1 MQPTRRRSVQR
12 AGEARSS
19 VRAAKAPRAAAL
31 GKRRAPHAP
40 HAPIDSF
47 FDRFG
52 RLSIRGLPK
61 YARLREA
68 IVAAI
73 ETGYWRTGDRL
84 PTETEWVRCTPF
96 SLGTVQRALRSL
108 VEEGIVTRAQGSG
121 TFVASNRQQMEAPW
135 HCRFVAADGTGYLPV
150 YPKLVSRR
158 HTNARGPWSMYVG
171 QDGEGVIRIDRRL
184 GIGDEFFVYSRLYM
198 SAARFS
204 ALLVKP
210 VAEIEAAN
218 VKALI
223 GRDFHLP
230 ITQIGQRLT
239 LARFPSEVCRVV
251 RVPAGTLGMVMECVA
266 TARAGFNVYY
276 QELYI
281 PPNDRR
287 LIVSDS
293 DAAWGLD
300 DAARTAR

>member
-1 MQPTRRRSVQR
+1 MQRPVQR
-12 AGEARSS
+12 ASS
-19 VRAAKAPRAAAL
+19 PRKLVR
-31 GKRRAPHAP
+31 AP
-40 HAPIDSF
+40 HAPIDGF
-47 FDRFG
+47 FEQFG

-73 ETGYWRTGDRL
+73 ESGHWVTGDRL

-121 TFVASNRQQMEAPW
+121 TFVAPNRQQMEAPW
-135 HCRFVAADGTGYLPV
+135 HCRFVAADGSGYLPV

-158 HTNARGPWSMYVG
+158 RTNARGPWSIYVG

-184 GIGDEFFVYSRLYM
+184 GIGDEFSVCSRLYM

-204 ALLVKP
+204 ALLAKP

-230 ITQIGQRLT
+230 ITQIGQRVS
-239 LARFPSEVCRVV
+239 LARFPADVCRVT
-251 RVPAGTLGMVMECVA
+251 RVATGTLGMLMECVA
-266 TARAGFNVYY
+266 TARAGFTVYY

-293 DAAWGLD
+293 DAAWAFE

>member
-1 MQPTRRRSVQR
+1 MQRSVQR
-12 AGEARSS
+12 AGGLREPALAARAS
-19 VRAAKAPRAAAL
+19 RTAAPRN
-31 GKRRAPHAP
+31 KRPAPY
-40 HAPIDSF
+40 APIDGF
-47 FDRFG
+47 FERFG

-73 ETGYWRTGDRL
+73 ESGHWVTGDRL

-121 TFVASNRQQMEAPW
+121 TFVAPNRQQMEAPW
-135 HCRFVAADGTGYLPV
+135 HCRFVAADGSGYLPV

-158 HTNARGPWSMYVG
+158 RTNARGPWSAYVG

-184 GIGDEFFVYSRLYM
+184 GIGDEFYVCSRLYM

-204 ALLVKP
+204 ALLAKP
-210 VAEIEAAN
+210 AAEIEAAN

-230 ITQIGQRLT
+230 ITQIGQRVS
-239 LARFPSEVCRVV
+239 LARFPADVCRVI
-251 RVPAGTLGMVMECVA
+251 RAAPGTLGMLMECVA
-266 TARAGFNVYY
+266 TARAGFTVYY

-281 PPNDRR
+281 PPNGRR

-293 DAAWGLD
+293 DATWGLG

>member
-1 MQPTRRRSVQR
+1 MKRVKPVLGRQVQHAPTRGRR
-12 AGEARSS
+12 GD
-19 VRAAKAPRAAAL
+19 PRMAL
-31 GKRRAPHAP
+31 DG
-40 HAPIDSF
+40 F
-47 FDRFG
+47 FEKFG

-73 ETGYWRTGDRL
+73 ESGHWVSGDRL
-84 PTETEWVRCTPF
+84 PTESEWVRCTPF

-121 TFVASNRQQMEAPW
+121 TFVAQNRQQMEAPW
-135 HCRFVAADGTGYLPV
+135 HCRFLAADGTSYLPV

-158 HTNARGPWSMYVG
+158 RTNARGPWSAHLG
-171 QDGEGVIRIDRRL
+171 HDADGTIRIDRRL

-198 SAARFS
+198 SAARFA
-204 ALLVKP
+204 ALLAKP
-210 VAEIEAAN
+210 VHEIEAAN

-230 ITQIGQRLT
+230 ITQIGQRVSI
-239 LARFPSEVCRVV
+239 ARFPADVCRVV
-251 RVPAGTLGMVMECVA
+251 RVPANTLGMVMECVA
-266 TARAGFNVYY
+266 TARAGVSVYY

-281 PPNDRR
+281 PPNERR
-287 LIVSDS
+287 LVVSDS
-293 DAAWGLD
+293 DAAWGMG

>member
-1 MQPTRRRSVQR
+1 MQRPVQR
-12 AGEARSS
+12 QAT
-19 VRAAKAPRAAAL
+19 
-31 GKRRAPHAP
+31 
-40 HAPIDSF
+40 PIDGF
-47 FDRFG
+47 FEQFG

-73 ETGYWRTGDRL
+73 ESGHWGTGDRL

-121 TFVASNRQQMEAPW
+121 TFVAPNRQQMEAPW
-135 HCRFVAADGTGYLPV
+135 HCRFVAADGSGYLPV

-158 HTNARGPWSMYVG
+158 RTNVRGPWSPYVG
-171 QDGEGVIRIDRRL
+171 QDREGVIRIDRRL
-184 GIGDEFFVYSRLYM
+184 GIGDEFFVCSRLYM

-204 ALLVKP
+204 ALLAKP

-218 VKALI
+218 VKAMI

-230 ITQIGQRLT
+230 ITQIGQRVSM
-239 LARFPSEVCRVV
+239 ARFPAEVCRMI
-251 RVPAGTLGMVMECVA
+251 RVAPGTPGMLMECVA
-266 TARAGFNVYY
+266 TARAGFTIYY
-276 QELYI
+276 QELYV
-281 PPNDRR
+281 PPNGRR

-293 DAAWGLD
+293 DAAWDLD
-300 DAARTAR
+300 DSARTQR